1 MLGRALRAEN
11 VEKHEQLLLSFA
23 GAILI
28 GSKVSDTIW
37 KDIVDVQ
44 IYKGEERIL
53 MLGELAALISAAVW
67 LMIATV
73 MKIPVSG
80 THCTEER

>member
-1 MLGRALRAEN
+1 MASN
-11 VEKHEQLLLSFA
+11 IS

-28 GSKVSDTIW
+28 GYKVSDTIW

-44 IYKGEERIL
+44 IYKGEEKIL
-53 MLGELAALISAAVW
+53 MLGEIAALISAAVW

-80 THCTEER
+80 NPSPSITSHCEKN